1 MQPVDLRRS
10 RRLRGLPPAIDP
22 LAIVEQEVPDAA
34 LIMAAN
40 NQQVPA
46 EVFAANPFA
55 TNINPATTQGLKL
68 WQAATASRDDA
79 DKLVLKISKA
89 KEFIDAM
96 KQDAAQF
103 SWGTLTSQINDGT
116 QVRKDLIRDVR
127 MLTLDHVRGTMKTIF
142 QTPTAA
148 DPLSTTHNNPTMF
161 AIDPANTANDRP
173 IFYNRVRAN
182 MIGLRIYNSL
192 AKSSLTELKLKS
204 HLFTWRS
211 ATGEVFY
218 DGVVML
224 YLILTK
230 VTPHVRVG
238 VSDLKKKLRN
248 ARLPNFNHSVPELT
262 DFMQSQYDEII
273 EKGRTHDDYVLD
285 LFAALLSG
293 KNDKFNTAIEAEQR
307 RWERGD
313 TISHEDLIA
322 TAVSLY
328 NNMYAAK
335 TWKTQDGKDAKIVAL
350 TTQLKNLEDKFKNG
364 SSSKSSGSGNDKDG
378 VGKYGIAKWRFSK
391 TLGAK
396 VSRDGKDYWWCTQ
409 HMGGKG
415 LYVTHKPEDHGQSR
429 RAQADKDGSGG
440 KSKDKSSNDKK
451 KSLTLSDSLKAAM
464 VTKFKCSEDD
474 AKQLWKQC
482 VSESGGEDF

>member
-1 MQPVDLRRS
+1 MQSVDDLRRS
-10 RRLRGLPPAIDP
+10 RRLQGLPPAINP
-22 LAIVEQEVPDAA
+22 FAIVEQEVQEEAA
-34 LIMAAN
+34 LVIMAA
-40 NQQVPA
+40 PPD
-46 EVFAANPFA
+46 VFAANPFA
-55 TNINPATTQGLKL
+55 TDINPATTQGLKL

-116 QVRKDLIRDVR
+116 NDLKDLIRDARV
-127 MLTLDHVRGTMKTIF
+127 LTLDHVRGTMKTVF
-142 QTPTAA
+142 QTPNAGDA
-148 DPLSTTHNNPTMF
+148 LSTTHNNPTMF
-161 AIDPANTANDRP
+161 DIDPANNANDRP
-173 IFYNRVRAN
+173 VFYKRVRAN

-211 ATGEVFY
+211 TTGEVFY

-262 DFMQSQYDEII
+262 DFMQSQYDEIV

-307 RWERGD
+307 RWERGE

-335 TWKTQDGKDAKIVAL
+335 TWKTSDGKDAKIVAL
-350 TTQLKNLEDKFKNG
+350 TTQLKNLEEKVKNG

-378 VGKYGIAKWRFSK
+378 VGKYGIAKWRFNK
-391 TLGAK
+391 TLGDK
-396 VSRDGKDYWWCTQ
+396 TTRDGKDYWWCTQ

-429 RAQADKDGSGG
+429 RAKADKDSNSGG
-440 KSKDKSSNDKK
+440 KSNDKPSNDSKT

-474 AKQLWKQC
+474 AADLWKKC